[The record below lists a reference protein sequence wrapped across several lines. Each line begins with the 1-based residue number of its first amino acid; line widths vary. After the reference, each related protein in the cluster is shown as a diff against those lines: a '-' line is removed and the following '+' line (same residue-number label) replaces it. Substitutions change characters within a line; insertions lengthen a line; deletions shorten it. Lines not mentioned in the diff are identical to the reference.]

1 MVSRPLSCGR
11 LPGSDL
17 DSTGLSGIFSF
28 VMSLPLRIF
37 RDRFPA
43 LQYRDFRL
51 LWSGQVVSL
60 TGSRMQQT
68 AVLWHMYQL
77 TESAYALGLMALIRL
92 VPIVVLSPLAGVVS
106 DTQDRRRVLLIAQ
119 CGLALISTAL
129 AWITW
134 SRQDSA
140 TALYVI
146 TAISAGVGCFS
157 NPAKNAMVPNLV
169 ARRHL
174 ANAMS
179 VNITASHVA
188 SVAGPGAAGLVLATG
203 SIAAVYWINTVSFV
217 FMVVPILM
225 MRSGNRSIG
234 SATRISFAA
243 AGDGL
248 RFIRRSPIIRSAMIL
263 DFAATFF
270 ASATSLL
277 PIFATEVLGVGERGY
292 GLLAAAPAIGAA
304 LTGAVMST
312 FPVISGQGRLLFKAV
327 AWYAV
332 ATVVFGVSTSFWL
345 TFAAL
350 FLTGAFDTISM
361 VLRHTIMQLSTPDEL
376 RGRMTSVNM
385 IFVTGG
391 PRLGEA
397 EAGLLAG
404 LAGAPFSVVTGGIG
418 CLAAVVLIAW
428 RSPALRR
435 YDNHQ

>member
-1 MVSRPLSCGR
+1 MTITVRLDSAR
-11 LPGSDL
+11 LP
-17 DSTGLSGIFSF
+17 GIFSF
-28 VMSLPLRIF
+28 VMSLPLHAV

-68 AVLWHMYQL
+68 AVLWHMYLL
-77 TESAYALGLMALIRL
+77 TESAYALGAMAVIRL
-92 VPIVVLSPLAGVVS
+92 IPIVVLSPLAGVIA
-106 DTQDRRRVLLIAQ
+106 DTHDRRRVLLAAQ
-119 CGLALISTAL
+119 CGLALISTIL

-134 SRQDSA
+134 SERDTA

-146 TAISAGVGCFS
+146 TAISAGIGCFS
-157 NPAKNAMVPNLV
+157 SPAKNAMVPNLV

-179 VNITASHVA
+179 INITASHVA
-188 SVAGPGAAGLVLATG
+188 SVTGPGAAGLILATG
-203 SIAAVYWINTVSFV
+203 SIATVYWINTVSFV
-217 FMVVPILM
+217 FMIVPILM
-225 MRSGNRSIG
+225 MRTEHRRIG
-234 SATRISFAA
+234 GVTRVSFAA
-243 AGDGL
+243 ALDGL

-263 DFAATFF
+263 DFTATFF

-292 GLLAAAPAIGAA
+292 GLLSAAPAAGAV

-327 AWYAV
+327 ACYAL
-332 ATVVFGVSTSFWL
+332 ATVVFGISSSFWL

-361 VLRHTIMQLSTPDEL
+361 VLRHTVMQLSTPDEL

-385 IFVTGG
+385 MFVMGG

-397 EAGLLAG
+397 EAGLVAG

-435 YDNHQ
+435 YDGHR